1 MSSQCE
7 KLLFPDLRSGS
18 FPKRF
23 LLRAG
28 RFSGTSLAWAGL
40 IFLCVILSFSPP
52 AGAATV
58 EVDVIHSQD
67 KYPAG
72 GSYPILFKMR
82 IASSLYIHGSQES
95 GKDLIPSVFSFPKSP
110 EVRITDIQFPS
121 PAKKK
126 FDYSD
131 EAVDIFSGEILVR
144 AMLKISK
151 KAPSGNLSI
160 GGRLSYQACAL
171 KFCMPP
177 EDVPV
182 PVNLSIV
189 PAEAAVKHLNKEMF
203 KPEKGPSTSDR
214 QFHGF
219 GVGAGFW
226 LTLVGLFIGGMAL
239 NLTPCIY
246 PLIPITVSYFGGMSD
261 RIRGR
266 TIIHGLLYISGL
278 AITNSLLGLTASL
291 TGSML
296 GVLLQNPIVLM
307 LVSGFLFFLALSFF
321 ELWELQLPSGLT
333 RLASK
338 NFGGYFGTFFMGL
351 TLGIV
356 AAPCLGPFMLG
367 LLTYVAKMG
376 EPFLGFLYFFV
387 LSIGMGLPL
396 AVLAVFSDALK
407 KLPLSGGWLMWIRKG
422 FGWGLVGMAAYILLP
437 LISAPSA
444 DTTII
449 ASIIGMAAVH
459 LGFLDRTEGT
469 LAFFP
474 YFKKGFGVI
483 LLCTAAVVFWFGF
496 SGTDGKGIQWVAYD
510 PALLSEAAQEK
521 KPVILDFYADWCV
534 PCKKLE
540 KQVFSDPEVVD
551 LSHHFVT
558 IRLDMTK
565 EHPYQDE
572 LHRRYQIRGF
582 PTIVFIN
589 RDGVTER
596 ELRIESFVN
605 RDVVL
610 DRMKKIIEG
619 S

>member
-1 MSSQCE
+1 
-7 KLLFPDLRSGS
+7 
-18 FPKRF
+18 
-23 LLRAG
+23 
-28 RFSGTSLAWAGL
+28 
-40 IFLCVILSFSPP
+40 V
-52 AGAATV
+52 
-58 EVDVIHSQD
+58 
-67 KYPAG
+67 
-72 GSYPILFKMR
+72 
-82 IASSLYIHGSQES
+82 
-95 GKDLIPSVFSFPKSP
+95 
-110 EVRITDIQFPS
+110 
-121 PAKKK
+121 KKK

-151 KAPSGNLSI
+151 KTPFDNLSI
-160 GGRLSYQACAL
+160 SGQLSYQACAL

-189 PAEAAVKHLNKEMF
+189 PPGTAVTHLNKEMF
-203 KPEKGPSTSDR
+203 QPEQGPSTSDR

-226 LTLVGLFIGGMAL
+226 LTLLGLFIGGMAL

-246 PLIPITVSYFGGMSD
+246 PLIPITVSYFGGMSNQ
-261 RIRGR
+261 IRGM

-296 GVLLQNPIVLM
+296 GVLLQKPIVLM

-321 ELWELQLPSGLT
+321 ELWELRLPSGLT

-396 AVLAVFSDALK
+396 AVLAIFSGALK

-422 FGWGLVGMAAYILLP
+422 FGWGLVGMAAYILQP
-437 LISAPSA
+437 LIKAPSA
-444 DTTII
+444 ETTII
-449 ASIIGMAAVH
+449 ASIIGMAGVH

-469 LAFFP
+469 LPIFP
-474 YFKKGFGVI
+474 YFKKGVGAL
-483 LLCTAAVVFWFGF
+483 LLCIAAVVFWFGF
-496 SGTDGKGIQWVAYD
+496 SVTDEKGVQWVAYD

-521 KPVILDFYADWCV
+521 KPVILDFYADWCA
-534 PCKKLE
+534 PCRKLE
-540 KQVFSDPEVVD
+540 KQVFTDPDVLD
-551 LSHHFVT
+551 LSRHFVM

-572 LHRRYQIRGF
+572 LHRCYQIRGF
-582 PTIVFIN
+582 PTIIFIN

-596 ELRIESFVN
+596 ELRIESFVS

-610 DRMKKIIEG
+610 ARMKKLIEE
-619 S
+619 